1 MIYILDTN
9 AISDYIK
16 QFAPTTT
23 RINQAIRDGD
33 TLYLC
38 KPVEYEVVRGL
49 LKSRA
54 ERQREMFESDFIPL
68 LTPLALTDADWQQAA
83 QFWAQARSA
92 GKQLSDV
99 DLLLAALAFR
109 LNAVIVTNDDD
120 FDALP
125 VQRENWRQAPTDDD
139 ES

>member
-16 QFAPTTT
+16 QFTPTTS
-23 RINQAIRDGD
+23 RINQAIRDGY

-54 ERQREMFESDFIPL
+54 ERQREMFETDFIPL
-68 LTPLALTDADWQQAA
+68 LTPLPLTDTDWRQAA

-125 VQRENWRQAPTDDD
+125 VRRENWRQTPKDAD
-139 ES
+139 EQ

>member
-54 ERQREMFESDFIPL
+54 ERQREMFENDFIPL
-68 LTPLALTDADWQQAA
+68 LTPLPLTDADWRQAA

-125 VQRENWRQAPTDDD
+125 VRRENWRQAPTDD